1 MKKIF
6 SFLLLAAVTLCAN
19 NVMAAIDIDAENPY
33 VNGFESET
41 VGALPADF
49 DIVGNGEVYVESKA
63 DADPKPHGGSSRAL
77 YIRVPKGDTC
87 VLVLPEFSDD
97 INNLVLSFF
106 PCVSKGSKGKAAYA
120 LGFVMDDDEFTK
132 IGEDFE
138 VPTAYASDPI
148 ELAFEGKATAGARI
162 AIRVVNTETS
172 GSNKTSLYIDDVK
185 VTSSTPGAEVTCFAP
200 TALAVAGAEDYTSVS
215 FSWTAGAEET
225 NWQYSL
231 DNEEWINVEN
241 ESNLP
246 ELTLE
251 GLRAGTEYELIVR
264 AQCGD
269 EDFSAPCQPLTFNT
283 KAVENPSN
291 IVVEVAATTAT
302 ISWGDAEGVA
312 NYQVLVYRD
321 NETADWANAKLVE
334 GATSTIVEN
343 LEPNTHYNVTVR
355 SFLSENAVSSGEE
368 AEFRT
373 ECAAITVD
381 ATTGWS
387 ADFENDEKDQ
397 VPYCWDVKG
406 ESVSFFVSDYNIAFG
421 QLDSKKLVIN
431 GTNAEYGYI
440 LFPEMN
446 VADWSELQ
454 ITFAYRA
461 ENATYSGT
469 LDFGFYDAE
478 NGFQN
483 MISYTAL
490 TERTVVDPIS
500 LQYLYDGARLA
511 FRYKAA
517 DEAEFAYAVAVDDI
531 VIEAIPACAK
541 PTSVSIVTVED
552 YLVTFSFN
560 TAATS
565 IVYQIRELGQDWEDE
580 DLASQ
585 GQVSVIGGT
594 LESLDAIVY
603 ENTTFELRIKA
614 ICDENNESEWTE
626 PIEFTTPCSAKAFGY
641 EENFDDEFLPEC
653 WAIDE
658 ENQHGQNEWSIDN
671 GVVRYTSSNNNFN
684 HSTLISPEITI
695 GGEVPVLLFDVYNT
709 GVENAFLKVEADGI
723 TEDLVDL
730 GAIEDETVKLHIF
743 SYYDKNIRFYFYA
756 EGGNASKYITIDNF
770 RVIEKPY
777 EELIPGNIEAVE
789 VYNGVAVTWDR
800 AWDEDSW
807 NVRYKKTSDEEW
819 ISVSVLEPY
828 IDINDLEAAVEYELQ
843 VSAVF
848 SNDQMSNWSE
858 SVTFTPDEEPT
869 AIDNTNADAKAA
881 KRIVNGQLII
891 VREGVEYNA
900 QGARK

>member
-6 SFLLLAAVTLCAN
+6 SFLLLAAATLCAN

-33 VNGFESET
+33 VMGFDAET
-41 VGALPADF
+41 IDALPTGWSTLGTSSDAT
-49 DIVGNGEVYVESKA
+49 VQSKS
-63 DADPKPHGGSSRAL
+63 DMTTHDGSARGL
-77 YIRVPKGDTC
+77 MIRVSKGQDC
-87 VLVLPEFSDD
+87 AVVLPEFSDD
-97 INNLVLSFF
+97 IHLLTVSFF
-106 PCVSKGSKGKAAYA
+106 
-120 LGFVMDDDEFTK
+120 
-132 IGEDFE
+132 
-138 VPTAYASDPI
+138 
-148 ELAFEGKATAGARI
+148 ARI
-162 AIRVVNTETS
+162 GANSASYSIGYVSEDEY
-172 GSNKTSLYIDDVK
+172 TSLYEFEATTSYAAVTYDFANAGAPEGALIAIQVVSTETQSRKSSLYVDDVT
-185 VTSSTPGAEVTCFAP
+185 VTTSTPGAEVTCFAP

-215 FSWTAGAEET
+215 FSWTEGGNEG

-231 DNEEWINVEN
+231 GNEEWFNVIN

-251 GLRAGTEYELIVR
+251 GLLAGTEYELIVR

-269 EDFSAPCQPLTFNT
+269 EDFSAPCQPLTFTT

-355 SFLSENAVSSGEE
+355 SFLSENAVSSGEG

-406 ESVSFFVSDYNIAFG
+406 DYNVAFG
-421 QLDSKKLVIN
+421 QFDSKVLVMN
-431 GTNAEYGYI
+431 GTNDEYGYI

-469 LDFGFYDAE
+469 LDFGYYDAE

-483 MISYTAL
+483 LISLTAL
-490 TERTVVDPIS
+490 EERTVVDPIS

-517 DEAEFAYAVAVDDI
+517 EAAEFAYAVAVDDI

-541 PTSVSIVTVED
+541 PTGVSIVNVED
-552 YLVTFSFN
+552 YMVKFSFN

-565 IVYQIRELGQDWEDE
+565 IVYQIRELGQDWDDE
-580 DLASQ
+580 DLPSQ
-585 GQVSVIGGT
+585 GQVVVSGGT

-614 ICDENNESEWTE
+614 ICDEDNESDWTE
-626 PIEFTTPCSAKAFGY
+626 PIQFTTPCSAKAFGY
-641 EENFDDEFLPEC
+641 EEAFDDEFLPEC

-658 ENQHGQNEWSIDN
+658 ENQHGQYEWGIDN
-671 GVVRYTSSNNNFN
+671 GVVRFTSSNNNFN

-695 GGEVPVLLFDVYNT
+695 DGEVPVLLFDVYNT

-743 SYYDKNIRFYFYA
+743 SYYGKNIRFYFYA

-789 VYNGVAVTWDR
+789 IYNGVAVTWDR